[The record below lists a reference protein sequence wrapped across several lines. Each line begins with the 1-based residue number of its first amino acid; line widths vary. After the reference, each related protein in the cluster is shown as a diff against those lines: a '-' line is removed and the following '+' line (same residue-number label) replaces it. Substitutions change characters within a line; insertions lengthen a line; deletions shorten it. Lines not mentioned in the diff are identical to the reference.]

1 MNLNKSSA
9 YPGEIVYYQKV
20 VNLRGVKIILT
31 LDRIYQAAHS
41 LNGVIRETEI
51 VPANNLVDGTN
62 LFLKTE
68 NLQVTGSFKI
78 RGSYFKISTLN
89 DSDKSKGV
97 IACSAGNHA
106 QGVALAAARN
116 GISSTIFLPS
126 TAPISKVEATRSY
139 GANIQ
144 LIDGVYDDAYQAAL
158 EYQKETNGVFIH
170 PFDDEDVIAGQGT
183 IALEILREMPDI
195 EAIIVPIG
203 GGGLISGIGY
213 AIKSLKPECKVY
225 GVQAAGAASMCN
237 SINDHNRCS
246 LCQVATFADGIAVKM
261 PGELTYEMCNQYVDD
276 IITVSDDETATA
288 ILALM
293 EQQKLVAEGAGAV
306 SIAAAM
312 FKKLPIEGKKVCA
325 ILSGGNIDV
334 NILSRVIHRGLL
346 TSGRLTDL
354 TIELLDKPGQL
365 KLVSA
370 IIADLGAN
378 VIKVHHDPGGENT
391 AINGCFLRV
400 SMETKNLQH
409 LNQIK
414 EALTSAGLTLSEN
427 KIAAGD

>member
-1 MNLNKSSA
+1 
-9 YPGEIVYYQKV
+9 
-20 VNLRGVKIILT
+20 VKTILT

-51 VPANNLVDGTN
+51 VPGHNLIAGEN
-62 LFLKTE
+62 LYLKTE

-89 DSDKSKGV
+89 DLDKSKGV

-144 LIDGVYDDAYQAAL
+144 LIDGVYDDAYQAAV
-158 EYQKETNGVFIH
+158 EYQKETGGIFIH

-195 EAIIVPIG
+195 GAIIVPIG

-213 AIKSLKPECKVY
+213 AIKSLKPECKIY

-237 SINDHNRCS
+237 SINEHTRCS
-246 LCQVATFADGIAVKM
+246 LFQVETFADGIAVKM
-261 PGELTYEMCNQYVDD
+261 PGELTYEMCDQYVDD
-276 IITVSDDETATA
+276 IVTVSDDEIATA
-288 ILALM
+288 ILTLM

-312 FKKLPIEGKKVCA
+312 FNKLPLEGKKVCA

-378 VIKVHHDPGGENT
+378 VTKVYHDPGGENT

-400 SMETKNLQH
+400 TMETKNHDH
-409 LNQIK
+409 LKQIK
-414 EALTSAGLTLSEN
+414 EALTSVGLTLSEN
-427 KIAAGD
+427 VCGPGD